1 VIRFL
6 CPHCSRRYE
15 LPEALARLPLVCKGC
30 GQPLAVPEKS
40 TEPEPQPEAHPEPPK
55 PAPMAA
61 PKPNPPPTPR
71 PAPAP
76 VPAPAPEAKPVVVAI
91 ENRLPPPEKPSANGP
106 LAPHPN
112 GDGLFEKPDVL
123 AALDAAVPAPPS
135 PQPVTPTQTGGPKL
149 LGVAVDAV
157 VALILIAVGVFCGE
171 LLARQST
178 RDVLKDASSAATFPP
193 VDLLMWLAPS
203 VLFLLI
209 QVLLISRGKSLGSRL
224 ARRGAE

>member
-1 VIRFL
+1 
-6 CPHCSRRYE
+6 
-15 LPEALARLPLVCKGC
+15 
-30 GQPLAVPEKS
+30 
-40 TEPEPQPEAHPEPPK
+40 
-55 PAPMAA
+55 
-61 PKPNPPPTPR
+61 
-71 PAPAP
+71 
-76 VPAPAPEAKPVVVAI
+76 VVA
-91 ENRLPPPEKPSANGP
+91 
-106 LAPHPN
+106 
-112 GDGLFEKPDVL
+112 
-123 AALDAAVPAPPS
+123 
-135 PQPVTPTQTGGPKL
+135 
-149 LGVAVDAV
+149 DAV